1 MYDLTYNSGY
11 RCLFELD
18 VRQLL
23 QKYWEQKE
31 ISSSTALKGPSFISS
46 QPSWQKEKIAD
57 DEQESVA
64 ALEPGTSVL
73 GIFFI
78 RNPDQQPSAK
88 LNDMGI
94 REVLCGSQIGAAME

>member
-1 MYDLTYNSGY
+1 MYDLTFDSGY

-31 ISSSTALKGPSFISS
+31 ISSSTALTKGPSPISS

-78 RNPDQQPSAK
+78 RNPEQPSAVH
-88 LNDMGI
+88 NDVGI
-94 REVLCGSQIGAAME
+94 HEVLFGSQSGAAME

>member
-18 VRQLL
+18 MRQLL
-23 QKYWEQKE
+23 QKYWEQKG

-46 QPSWQKEKIAD
+46 QPSWQKEKTVD
-57 DEQESVA
+57 DEQESVT
-64 ALEPGTSVL
+64 ALEPGTAVL

-78 RNPDQQPSAK
+78 RNPEQPSAIQ
-88 LNDMGI
+88 NDGGI
-94 REVLCGSQIGAAME
+94 HEVLFGSQSGAAME

>member
-1 MYDLTYNSGY
+1 MYDLTLDSGY

-23 QKYWEQKE
+23 QRYWEQKE

-46 QPSWQKEKIAD
+46 QPSWQKEKITD
-57 DEQESVA
+57 SEQESVA
-64 ALEPGTSVL
+64 SLEPGTSVL

-78 RNPDQQPSAK
+78 RNPEQPSAVH
-88 LNDMGI
+88 NDVGI
-94 REVLCGSQIGAAME
+94 HEVLFGSQSGAAME